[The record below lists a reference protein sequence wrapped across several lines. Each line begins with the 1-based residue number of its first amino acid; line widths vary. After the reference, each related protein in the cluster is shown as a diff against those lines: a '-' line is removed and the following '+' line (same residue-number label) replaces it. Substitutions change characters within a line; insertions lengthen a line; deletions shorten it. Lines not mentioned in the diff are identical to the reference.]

1 MVLLVA
7 CFVTQTA
14 LVYLD
19 PVDSPPLSALAQEG
33 RQLWQRHNC
42 QTCHQ
47 IYGFGGFL
55 GPDLT
60 NAASRVAPERLQ
72 RLLGEGTGSMPAFD
86 LTSAEA
92 TALSAFLEAMN
103 ETGQGQVKRVVGD
116 FDPRTLGIR
125 QVAELREEFAEP
137 GNEHMQAGFNLF
149 MRRGCTGCHI
159 PLGEGLAKSPD
170 LLTTASRLTRSQIMT
185 VLEDGV
191 APTMPAP
198 GFTPQEVEAVYD
210 LIVWFGENRYAI
222 AKRSWK
228 SVQNPEQADAG
239 VPWWEYA
246 P

>member
-1 MVLLVA
+1 
-7 CFVTQTA
+7 
-14 LVYLD
+14 
-19 PVDSPPLSALAQEG
+19 
-33 RQLWQRHNC
+33 
-42 QTCHQ
+42 
-47 IYGFGGFL
+47 
-55 GPDLT
+55 
-60 NAASRVAPERLQ
+60 
-72 RLLGEGTGSMPAFD
+72 MPAFD
-86 LTSAEA
+86 LTTAEA
-92 TALSAFLEAMN
+92 TALGAFLEAMN
-103 ETGQGQVKRVVGD
+103 ETGQGQVKRAVGD

-137 GNEHMQAGFNLF
+137 GNESLQTGFQLF

-159 PLGEGLAKSPD
+159 PLGEGLTKAPD

-198 GFTPQEVEAVYD
+198 GFTTQELEAVYD

-222 AKRSWK
+222 AKRSWE
-228 SVQNPEQADAG
+228 SVQNPEQADVG